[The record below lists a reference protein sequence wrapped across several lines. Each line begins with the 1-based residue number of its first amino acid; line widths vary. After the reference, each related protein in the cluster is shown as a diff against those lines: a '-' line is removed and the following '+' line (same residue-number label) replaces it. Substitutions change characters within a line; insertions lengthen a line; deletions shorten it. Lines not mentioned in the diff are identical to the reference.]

1 MPDAIDF
8 WFSTG
13 STYTYLTVSRLQQV
27 EAATGVRFNWR
38 PFSVRTLMREQ
49 NNIPFA
55 TKPIK
60 TGYMWRDIERRA
72 AMYGLKANVPAPYP
86 LKEFDLAN
94 RLALL
99 GLEEGWGKPYIEA
112 SYRRWFVDGQEP
124 GLEPNLSAS
133 LEEAGQEAVR
143 VVPLAGAKS
152 IRRPPTR
159 RAGSACSARR
169 PSPSMANCSGATIA
183 SMMPC
188 PGSSMGG
195 SSHEPTLRRSEARPR
210 RGQRHRHRG
219 LEALLYRGAGLQ
231 DLRHLRR

>member
-27 EAATGVRFNWR
+27 EAATGLRFNWR

-60 TGYMWRDIERRA
+60 TAYMWRDIERRA

-99 GLEEGWGKPYIEA
+99 GLEEGWGKAYVVA
-112 SYRRWFVDGQEP
+112 SYRRWFVDGEEP
-124 GLEPNLSAS
+124 AMEPNLSAS
-133 LEEAGQEAVR
+133 LKEVGQDPAR
-143 VVPLAGAKS
+143 VVPLAEADKIGQAY
-152 IRRPPTR
+152 TE
-159 RAGSACSARR
+159 ATDEARR
-169 PSPSMANCSGATIA
+169 LGLFGSPTFAVDGELFW
-183 SMMPC
+183 
-188 PGSSMGG
+188 GDDR
-195 SSHEPTLRRSEARPR
+195 LDD
-210 RGQRHRHRG
+210 
-219 LEALLYRGAGLQ
+219 ALSWFKHGRLTP
-231 DLRHLRR
+231 